1 MVSYFLPDINYQDRR
16 KNKQATLHF
25 NSAIVNKKLLVK
37 QTNINRFLTAMY
49 AASFF
54 VFILSC
60 SKGGDSGGGN
70 TNPCTGITVIVS
82 ATPSSPTTAGGAD
95 GSISVTATGGSG
107 FTYSLNNGTF
117 QPSGNFTGLATGT
130 YTVTAKSS
138 AGCTG
143 TASVT
148 ISAPNLCSGVTINVT
163 ATTTNPATG
172 GGNNGSIVVTA
183 TGGSSSF
190 TYSLNGGA
198 FQSSATFS
206 GLTAGLYNVIA
217 KNAEGCQGSA
227 NFTLTDPCTGVT
239 INVTGTVV
247 HPSTFGGTNG
257 SISATASGGT
267 GFTYNINGGAYQASG
282 VFTGLSAGTYTV
294 GAKSSAGCTGSAS
307 FTLTNPNP
315 CSGVVIT
322 VTNTVTNNTPCL
334 ASPNGSISASA
345 SGGTGSYMYSLNS
358 GTFQSSN
365 LFSGIGAGSY
375 TITARDANNCNGSG
389 TATVVNLSA
398 GPLFTQVRSV
408 LQANCVSCHNN
419 TIANGGMNW
428 EVDCNIVNNRDR
440 IRARAV
446 DGNPSAMPPT
456 GLISAAERQKITDW
470 INAGGRFT
478 D

>member
-1 MVSYFLPDINYQDRR
+1 MFCYLQDINYPGRR
-16 KNKQATLHF
+16 KNNQATIGS
-25 NSAIVNKKLLVK
+25 NCAIVNKKLLVK
-37 QTNINRFLTAMY
+37 QTNINRFFSVIY
-49 AASFF
+49 ASSLLVF
-54 VFILSC
+54 VFSC
-60 SKGGDSGGGN
+60 SKGGDAGGGN
-70 TNPCTGITVIVS
+70 NNPCAGITVSVN
-82 ATPSSPTTAGGAD
+82 ATPSSPTTTGGSD
-95 GSISVTATGGSG
+95 GSISVTASGGSS

-117 QPSGNFTGLATGT
+117 QSSGNFTGLSAGT
-130 YTVTAKSS
+130 YTVTAKSG

-148 ISAPNLCSGVTINVT
+148 ISAPNLCSGVSINVT
-163 ATTTNPATG
+163 AATTNPTTG
-172 GGNNGSIVVTA
+172 GGNNGSIVA
-183 TGGSSSF
+183 SASGGTSAF

-198 FQSSATFS
+198 FQSSGTFS

-217 KNAEGCQGSA
+217 KNADGCQGSA

-239 INVTGTVV
+239 INVSGTVV
-247 HPSTFGGTNG
+247 NPSTFGGTNG
-257 SISATASGGT
+257 SINASATGGT
-267 GFTYNINGGAYQASG
+267 GFTYNINGGTYQATG
-282 VFTGLSAGTYTV
+282 VFSGLSAGTYTI
-294 GAKSSAGCTGSAS
+294 GAKSTAGCTGSAS

-322 VTNTVTNNTPCL
+322 VANTIINNTPCL
-334 ASPNGSISASA
+334 SAPNGSISASA
-345 SGGTGSYMYSLNS
+345 SGGTGAYMYSLNS
-358 GTFQSSN
+358 GAFQSSN
-365 LFSGIGAGSY
+365 IFSSLSAGSY
-375 TITARDANNCNGSG
+375 TVTARDANSCTGSG
-389 TATVVNLSA
+389 NATVVNLSA
-398 GPLFTQVRSV
+398 GPLFTQVKSV

-428 EVDCNIVNNRDR
+428 EVDCNIVNNKDR